1 MSWTKDVIAINPRA
15 KLTVE
20 TVGRGRHRVVLVD
33 DFYQHPEQ
41 VVELA
46 RSLSY
51 VGGKLHGN
59 FPGSRAI
66 ISLDTAPSIA
76 TIGALWGS
84 PLEPAQLFQPVVFSA
99 IVNDGALRLNVAQ
112 RMPHVDPG
120 VSAMVYLNPDDE
132 CEGGT
137 GLYRH
142 TLTGLERLPLTATPE
157 MLRLAELCD
166 VDREAMK
173 TPAGYTSFQDHII
186 FNPLFAVQENTY
198 INDGNPF
205 WELLYKIEMKFNRLV
220 VFDGRMFHSQH
231 LATNQFRDR
240 TRLNQILYLKG
251 RD

>member
-1 MSWTKDVIAINPRA
+1 MSWTRDVIAINPRA

-41 VVELA
+41 VLDLA
-46 RSLSY
+46 KTLSY

-59 FPGSRAI
+59 FPGTRAI
-66 ISLDTAPSIA
+66 ISLDTAPLIA
-76 TIGALWGS
+76 TISAVWGA

-99 IVNDGALRLNVAQ
+99 IQNDGARLNVAQ

-120 VSAMVYLNPDDE
+120 VSAMIYLNRDDE
-132 CEGGT
+132 CSGGT

-142 TLTGLERLPLTATPE
+142 TMTGLERLPLTANADIR
-157 MLRLAELCD
+157 RLAELCD
-166 VDREAMK
+166 LDPRPLD
-173 TPAGYTSFQDHII
+173 TPQGYTSFQDQLI
-186 FNPLFAVQENTY
+186 FNPLFAVQENSY

-205 WELLYKIEMKFNRLV
+205 WELLYKVEMKFNRLV

-231 LATNQFRDR
+231 LDMSKFRDV
-240 TRLNQILYLKG
+240 TRLNQILYLKP
-251 RD
+251 RE